1 MCTHFTRTK
10 NPNKKGNLASW
21 NYTHFTRTK
30 NPNVKGKLDS
40 TSDRW
45 KHGLEVS
52 QHAYWDV
59 SRPDHSSTSGRCE
72 FINAGIWLVNMTL
85 MNRVDQSQSGHRRR
99 NGIVIPW
106 SIQFED
112 LCRLKMLEMKKTS
125 NARGTPMEDDL
136 KILKVEYLSI
146 HWSDFLQI
154 LNLSS
159 GDHIKIKNV
168 WNEDDLKILKI
179 EYLSNH
185 WPDLSQIWK
194 LSSWNQTKIK
204 NAKNINSWI
213 AQQPLV
219 RSSSYLNLKHRGP
232 NQN

>member
-1 MCTHFTRTK
+1 MKLHTLQSDQESKYERLTRLYQLQMQTW
-10 NPNKKGNLASW
+10 PGGLLTCLLRGLPARLSSAS
-21 NYTHFTRTK
+21 
-30 NPNVKGKLDS
+30 V
-40 TSDRW
+40 
-45 KHGLEVS
+45 
-52 QHAYWDV
+52 
-59 SRPDHSSTSGRCE
+59 RCE

-159 GDHIKIKNV
+159 GD
-168 WNEDDLKILKI
+168 
-179 EYLSNH
+179 
-185 WPDLSQIWK
+185 
-194 LSSWNQTKIK
+194 QTKFK
-204 NAKNINSWI
+204 NAWN
-213 AQQPLV
+213 
-219 RSSSYLNLKHRGP
+219 
-232 NQN
+232 